1 MTENEEFGMPPD
13 ERLGHIA
20 IEDEMKSSYLDY
32 AMSVIVGRALPD
44 VRDGLKP
51 VHRRILFG
59 MNEMGL
65 ASNRAYRKSAKI
77 VGEIM
82 GNYHPHGDTAIYD
95 TLVRMAQDFNMRYPL
110 VDGQGNYG
118 SMDGD
123 SPAAMRYTEA
133 RMTKLA
139 EEMLADIDKETV
151 DFGPNYDESR
161 QEPLVLPTRVPNLLI
176 NGAGGIAVGYATNIP
191 THNLGEIID
200 GLLLLLE
207 NPEVTIA
214 QLMKKIPGPDFP
226 TAGFI
231 YGTSGIKEAYETGR
245 GLLKLRAKVVVETD
259 ERTERE
265 RLIVTE
271 IPYQV
276 NKAKLIEK
284 IAELIQDDRIKGISD
299 LRDESS
305 DREGVRVVIDLK
317 RNEIPLVILNNL
329 YKHTQLET
337 TFGVIMLAL
346 VNNRPE
352 VLSLKQILHHFL
364 EHRREVV
371 VRRTAF
377 ELRKAEE
384 RAHILEGLKIA
395 LDNLDAVITLIRRS
409 PSPDEARAGL
419 MRQFGLSEIQANA
432 ILDMRLQRLTQ
443 LERTK
448 LLEEYQDV
456 LKQIEYLK
464 SVLASEG
471 LVRTIIKDEL
481 AQIREAYKDERRTQ
495 IVKEEAEISL
505 EDLIAAEEV
514 IVTIS
519 HASYIKRNAV
529 SLYRAQRRGGKGKIG
544 MGIKD
549 EDFVETLFTASTH
562 DTLLVFTDA
571 GKVYWLK
578 VHEIPEA
585 GRAAKGKAIVNLL
598 ALSSSEKVTA
608 TLPVKEFRDDRYI
621 VMATKKGVIKK
632 TELSAYSNPRQGGI
646 IALGL
651 ENGDKLIG
659 VQLTDGQREIL
670 LGTKQGITIR
680 FKEEE
685 VRPMGRI
692 AYGVKGITL
701 EENNEVIGMETIT
714 PDSTTA
720 ILTVTEGGYGKRTP
734 VNEYRVQG
742 RGGKGIISVKTTERN
757 GLAVG
762 FLQVR
767 DGDEIMLMAAQG
779 KVLRC
784 KVDDIREIG
793 RNTQGVRIL
802 DLDGEDDRVVGV
814 ARLAETVERED
825 VAPDDAT
832 EA

>member
-1 MTENEEFGMPPD
+1 MPPD
-13 ERLGHIA
+13 ERLGQIA
-20 IEDEMKSSYLDY
+20 IEDEMRASYLDY

-65 ASNRAYRKSAKI
+65 VHNRAYRKSAKI

-82 GNYHPHGDTAIYD
+82 GNYHPHGDSAIYD
-95 TLVRMAQDFNMRYPL
+95 TLVRMAQDFNMRYVL

-139 EEMLADIDKETV
+139 EEMMADIDKETV

-161 QEPLVLPTRVPNLLI
+161 QEPLVLPTKVPNLLI

-191 THNLGEIID
+191 THNIGEVID

-207 NPEVTIA
+207 NPDVTIA

-231 YGTSGIKEAYETGR
+231 YGMSGIKEAYETGR
-245 GLLKLRAKVVVETD
+245 GLLSLRAKVVVESD

-284 IAELIQDDRIKGISD
+284 IAELIQEDRIKGISD

-305 DREGVRVVIDLK
+305 DREGVRIVIDLK

-337 TFGVIMLAL
+337 TFGVILLAL

-352 VLSLKQILHHFL
+352 VLNLKQILHHFL

-371 VRRTAF
+371 VRRTIY

-395 LDNLDAVITLIRRS
+395 LDNLDAVIALIRRS
-409 PSPDEARAGL
+409 QSPDEARAGL
-419 MRQFGLSEIQANA
+419 IRQFSLTDIQANA

-443 LERTK
+443 LERAK
-448 LLEEYQDV
+448 LVEEYQEV

-464 SVLASEG
+464 SVLASQA
-471 LVRTIIKDEL
+471 LVRSIIKDEL
-481 AQIREAYKDERRTQ
+481 TQLREDYKDDRKTQ

-505 EDLIAAEEV
+505 EDLIAEEEV
-514 IVTIS
+514 AVTIS
-519 HASYIKRNAV
+519 HAGYIKRNAA

-562 DTLLVFTDA
+562 DTLLFFTDA
-571 GKVYWLK
+571 GKVFWLK

-585 GRAAKGKAIVNLL
+585 SRAAKGKALVNLL
-598 ALSSSEKVTA
+598 ALTGSEKVTA
-608 TLPVKEFRDDRYI
+608 TLAVKDYPEDRFV
-621 VMATKKGVIKK
+621 VMATKNGLIKK

-651 ENGDKLIG
+651 EDGDKLIG
-659 VQLTDGQREIL
+659 VQVTDGQREIL

-680 FKEEE
+680 FSEGD
-685 VRPMGRI
+685 VRAMGRT

-701 EENNEVIGMETIT
+701 EEGNEVIGMETIT

-734 VNEYRVQG
+734 VGEYRVQG

-767 DGDEIMLMAAQG
+767 DSDEIMLMAAQG

-784 KVDDIREIG
+784 KVGDIREIG

-802 DLDGEDDRVVGV
+802 DLDGDEDRVVAV
-814 ARLAETVERED
+814 ARLADNGERE
-825 VAPDDAT
+825 
-832 EA
+832 EAGSDEGAAGQ

>member
-1 MTENEEFGMPPD
+1 MPPD
-13 ERLGHIA
+13 ERLGQIA
-20 IEDEMKSSYLDY
+20 IEDEMRASYLDY

-44 VRDGLKP
+44 ARDGLKP

-65 ASNRAYRKSAKI
+65 VHTRAYRKSAKI

-82 GNYHPHGDTAIYD
+82 GNYHPHGDSAIYD

-161 QEPLVLPTRVPNLLI
+161 LEPLVLPTKVPNLLI

-191 THNLGEIID
+191 THNIAEVID

-207 NPEVTIA
+207 NPDVTVA

-231 YGTSGIKEAYETGR
+231 YGMSGIKEAYETGR
-245 GLLKLRAKVVVETD
+245 GLLTLRAKVVAETD

-271 IPYQV
+271 VPYQV

-305 DREGVRVVIDLK
+305 DREGVRVVIELK
-317 RNEIPLVILNNL
+317 RGEIPLVVLNNL

-352 VLSLKQILHHFL
+352 VLNLKQILHYFV

-371 VRRTAF
+371 VRRTTF

-409 PSPDEARAGL
+409 QSPDEARAGL
-419 MRQFGLSEIQANA
+419 MRQFALTEIQANA

-443 LERTK
+443 LERAK
-448 LLEEYQDV
+448 LVEEYQEV

-464 SVLASEG
+464 SVLASEA
-471 LVRTIIKDEL
+471 LVRSIIKDEL
-481 AQIREAYKDERRTQ
+481 TQIREEYKDDRRTQ

-505 EDLIAAEEV
+505 EDLIAEEEV
-514 IVTIS
+514 VVTIS
-519 HASYIKRNAV
+519 HAGYIKRNAA

-562 DTLLVFTDA
+562 DTLLFFSDA

-585 GRAAKGKAIVNLL
+585 SRAAKGKALVNLL
-598 ALSSSEKVTA
+598 ALAGGEKVTA
-608 TLPVKEFRDDRYI
+608 TLPVKEYAEDRFV
-621 VMATKKGVIKK
+621 VMATKKGLIKK

-651 ENGDKLIG
+651 EDGDKLIG
-659 VQLTDGQREIL
+659 VQVTDGQRQIL

-680 FKEEE
+680 FNEED
-685 VRPMGRI
+685 VRPMGRT

-701 EENNEVIGMETIT
+701 EEGNEVIGMETIT
-714 PDSTTA
+714 PDSTTS

-734 VNEYRVQG
+734 VGEYRVQG

-767 DGDEIMLMAAQG
+767 DSDEIMLMAAQG

-784 KVDDIREIG
+784 KVGDIREIG

-802 DLDGEDDRVVGV
+802 DLEGEDDRVVAV
-814 ARLAETVERED
+814 ARLADSGERDE
-825 VAPDDAT
+825 AGPDEGA
-832 EA
+832 AGQ

>member
-1 MTENEEFGMPPD
+1 
-13 ERLGHIA
+13 
-20 IEDEMKSSYLDY
+20 
-32 AMSVIVGRALPD
+32 
-44 VRDGLKP
+44 
-51 VHRRILFG
+51 
-59 MNEMGL
+59 
-65 ASNRAYRKSAKI
+65 
-77 VGEIM
+77 
-82 GNYHPHGDTAIYD
+82 
-95 TLVRMAQDFNMRYPL
+95 
-110 VDGQGNYG
+110 
-118 SMDGD
+118 
-123 SPAAMRYTEA
+123 
-133 RMTKLA
+133 
-139 EEMLADIDKETV
+139 LADIDKETV

-161 QEPLVLPTRVPNLLI
+161 QEPLVLPTKVPNLLI

-191 THNLGEIID
+191 THNIGEVID

-207 NPEVTIA
+207 SPDVTVA

-231 YGTSGIKEAYETGR
+231 YGMSGIKEAYETGR
-245 GLLKLRAKVVVETD
+245 GLLALRAKVVVETD

-284 IAELIQDDRIKGISD
+284 IAELIQEDRIKGISD

-305 DREGVRVVIDLK
+305 DREGVRVVIELK
-317 RNEIPLVILNNL
+317 RNEIPLVVLNNL

-352 VLSLKQILHHFL
+352 VLNLKQILHHFL

-371 VRRTAF
+371 VRRTTY

-395 LDNLDAVITLIRRS
+395 LDNLDAVIALIRRS
-409 PSPDEARAGL
+409 QSPDEARTGL
-419 MRQFGLSEIQANA
+419 MRQFTLSEIQANA

-443 LERTK
+443 LERAK
-448 LLEEYQDV
+448 LVEEYQEV

-471 LVRTIIKDEL
+471 LVRSIIKDEL
-481 AQIREAYKDERRTQ
+481 TQLREAYRDDRRTQ

-505 EDLIAAEEV
+505 EDLIAEEEV
-514 IVTIS
+514 VVTIS
-519 HASYIKRNAV
+519 HAGYIKRNAA

-549 EDFVETLFTASTH
+549 EDFVETLLTASTH
-562 DTLLVFTDA
+562 DTLLFFTDA
-571 GKVYWLK
+571 GKVFWLK

-585 GRAAKGKAIVNLL
+585 SRAAKGKALVNLL
-598 ALSSSEKVTA
+598 ALAGSEKVTA
-608 TLPVKEFRDDRYI
+608 TLAVKDYPADRFV

-651 ENGDKLIG
+651 EDGDRLIG
-659 VQLTDGQREIL
+659 VQVTDGQREIL

-680 FKEEE
+680 FSESD
-685 VRPMGRI
+685 VRPMGRT

-701 EENNEVIGMETIT
+701 EEGNEVIGMETIT

-734 VNEYRVQG
+734 VGEYRVQG

-784 KVDDIREIG
+784 KVGDIREIG

-802 DLDGEDDRVVGV
+802 DLDGDDDRVVAV
-814 ARLAETVERED
+814 ARLADAVERE
-825 VAPDDAT
+825 
-832 EA
+832 EAGPEEGPAGQ